1 MSQSGQ
7 FSLKRLDLTFKAT
20 RNAPGLNKLRG
31 SWCGVD
37 GQITESIA
45 SEPASPSNSDKSGQ
59 VRRGQAMAELLYI
72 RPFMGDLNLNVPDLR
87 HQAIS
92 QALIICNNAIRPGT
106 FLRKR
111 FAIEPLQ

>member
-1 MSQSGQ
+1 
-7 FSLKRLDLTFKAT
+7 
-20 RNAPGLNKLRG
+20 
-31 SWCGVD
+31 
-37 GQITESIA
+37 
-45 SEPASPSNSDKSGQ
+45 
-59 VRRGQAMAELLYI
+59 MAELLYI

>member
-1 MSQSGQ
+1 M
-7 FSLKRLDLTFKAT
+7 
-20 RNAPGLNKLRG
+20 RG
-31 SWCGVD
+31 SWCSVD

-45 SEPASPSNSDKSGQ
+45 SEPASPSNSDKSG
-59 VRRGQAMAELLYI
+59 RARFRQAVTELLYI

-87 HQAIS
+87 HQTVS
-92 QALIICNNAIRPGT
+92 QALIIRDNAIRPGA